1 MSKPMKECHPNN
13 NNVHYDWS
21 LLYNRDIWDKYM
33 LTLRNK
39 FNALQEISETLNMND
54 EYENFI
60 DAHLEAT
67 AECIP
72 TTQRAKLRVP

>member
-1 MSKPMKECHPNN
+1 
-13 NNVHYDWS
+13 
-21 LLYNRDIWDKYM
+21 M

-39 FNALQEISETLNMND
+39 FNALQEISETPTSND

-60 DAHLEAT
+60 DAYLEVT

-72 TTQRAKLRVP
+72 TKQRAKPESHRRH